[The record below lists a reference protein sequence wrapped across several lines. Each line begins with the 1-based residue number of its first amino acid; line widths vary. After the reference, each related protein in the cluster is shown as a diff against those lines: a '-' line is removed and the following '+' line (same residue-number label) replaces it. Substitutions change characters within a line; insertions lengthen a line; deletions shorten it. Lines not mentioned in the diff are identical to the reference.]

1 MTDVTRIEAVT
12 PTAEISGAPAPL
24 DHPTRLRRT
33 VRPSTVALWVGT
45 LVVLAIVAA
54 ALVFQA
60 HGGRWFV
67 VQTPSMGTA
76 APVGTLVLT
85 VPTPISDIRVGD
97 VVTFRPPT
105 ERGVVYT
112 HRVVTAGAPGLGT
125 RGDIN
130 GATDPWTLAQGD
142 LIGRV
147 SLALP
152 VAGWVARAF
161 PILLVGTA
169 FVLFATRLIA
179 APARRVS
186 FRILGFSMLASLTV
200 YVLRPLVGLVVLT
213 TSVSGAG
220 ATAQVVSTGI
230 LPIRVSA
237 KGGSSVDLVAG
248 QVGSVTVPSLAD
260 LGHYSLSSALNLTV
274 PEWFVFAAVCS
285 IPLLWCFVVGLPA
298 TPGPVADED
307 PTA

>member
-1 MTDVTRIEAVT
+1 MTDVTSIEAVAA
-12 PTAEISGAPAPL
+12 TAEP
-24 DHPTRLRRT
+24 RR
-33 VRPSTVALWVGT
+33 VFRPSTVALWAGT
-45 LVVLAIVAA
+45 VVALAIVAA
-54 ALVFQA
+54 ALVFLA

-85 VPTPISDIRVGD
+85 LPTPIADIRVGD
-97 VVTFRPPT
+97 VVTFHPPT
-105 ERGVVYT
+105 ERGAVYT
-112 HRVVTAGAPGLGT
+112 HRVVTAGASGLVT

-130 GATDPWTLAQGD
+130 GATDPWTLTQGD

-147 SLALP
+147 GLALP
-152 VAGWVARAF
+152 VVGWVARAF
-161 PILLVGTA
+161 PILLVGTV
-169 FVLFATRLIA
+169 FVVLATRLIA

-213 TSVSGAG
+213 TSASGAG

-230 LPIRVSA
+230 LPIHVTA

-260 LGHYSLSSALNLTV
+260 LGRYSLSSSLHLTV
-274 PEWFVFAAVCS
+274 LEWIAFAAVCA
-285 IPLLWCFVVGLPA
+285 IPLIWCFAVGLPA
-298 TPGPVADED
+298 TPIVPVPQTEED
-307 PTA
+307 AT